1 MQGCYDA
8 ARKWENVMGKYTSG
22 KKKGQEKA
30 IGWEGVL
37 LPKAL
42 IESVFYAAERKE
54 VDEAQAIAEETQC
67 RLDEF
72 LDEQTGDD
80 GYLKAYLNDND
91 AVRLP
96 MASFWIPMRN
106 WQKMCLIRRITADT
120 PKAFGKMVRFEH
132 CMITAVKMNSRR

>member
-1 MQGCYDA
+1 
-8 ARKWENVMGKYTSG
+8 MGKYTSG

-37 LPKAL
+37 LPEAL

-72 LDEQTGDD
+72 LDEQEDNRRYPESIRENGALRALYDNCGED
-80 GYLKAYLNDND
+80 EQQALKLHKIIISA
-91 AVRLP
+91 R
-96 MASFWIPMRN
+96 
-106 WQKMCLIRRITADT
+106 
-120 PKAFGKMVRFEH
+120 
-132 CMITAVKMNSRR
+132 